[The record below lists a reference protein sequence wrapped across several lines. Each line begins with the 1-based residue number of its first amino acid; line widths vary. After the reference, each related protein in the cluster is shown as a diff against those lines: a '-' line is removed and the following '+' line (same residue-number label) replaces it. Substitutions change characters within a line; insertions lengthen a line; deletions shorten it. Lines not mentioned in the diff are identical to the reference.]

1 MRKWDVVIL
10 GANGG
15 GVLAGAILAK
25 KGFSVLIVEEKAKA
39 GPSRR
44 KYRFRR
50 FSNLSELLLSRHVVE
65 GIYQWLGIPL
75 ARGEFAHR
83 DDLTCQII
91 LPGHRVDIS
100 PNRTDLLEQ
109 MKSEFPGDFDLIE
122 TLYAR
127 LGEEDWVRRTMMA
140 RGGEKTFLDR
150 IGRRLVRRYHTS
162 SDRPLSAFLAPLRK
176 NNALA
181 RFIDVQIKSMSYLFM
196 EDSPFGLARHLMGIL
211 VQDDVLMDMMGPQGL
226 MDRVKGEMMRGGG
239 RIITLESL
247 EGIRIEK
254 SEGEFRITTRGKGQ
268 PMASRV
274 CIGTIPFRL
283 LRKLIPT
290 AFSGKKWAERSE
302 RLWPKY
308 FIFSLNLGI
317 DAEGIPVGLGDCFI
331 SLRDVDAPYKNGNLL
346 MACMGPEGVGAPA
359 GKRSMT
365 INTLVPVGE
374 AAGIEGIIQE
384 MLDHVL
390 EVAPFLDRSIRV
402 MDGRPPTEGYRGQ
415 WTTRDIIY
423 GGTLP
428 FRVGD
433 AILPTTTPLE
443 GLYLACREN
452 FPYLGFEGEILSGI
466 KAAQA
471 ILRHFS

>member
-10 GANGG
+10 GANSGG
-15 GVLAGAILAK
+15 ILAGALLAK

-39 GPSRR
+39 GTPRR

-50 FSNLSELLLSRHVVE
+50 FSNLSELLVSRHVVE
-65 GIYQWLGIPL
+65 GIYQWLGIPI

-83 DDLTCQII
+83 GDLTCQII

-100 PNRTDLLEQ
+100 PHWSDLLEQ
-109 MKSEFPGDFDLIE
+109 MRSEFPRDFDLIE
-122 TLYAR
+122 TFYAR

-140 RGGEKTFLDR
+140 TGDEKTFLGR
-150 IGRRLVRRYHTS
+150 IGGRLVREYHAL

-176 NNALA
+176 NKALA
-181 RFIDVQIKSMSYLFM
+181 RFMDVQMKSMSYLFM

-226 MDRVKGEMMRGGG
+226 MDRVKGEVVRGGG
-239 RIITLESL
+239 RIIALKSIE
-247 EGIRIEK
+247 EIRIEK
-254 SEGEFRITTRGKGQ
+254 SEEGFRITTNGKGQ

-274 CIGTIPFRL
+274 CIGTIPFRQ

-290 AFSGKKWAERSE
+290 AFSGRKWAERGE
-302 RLWPKY
+302 GLWPKY

-317 DAEGIPVGLGDCFI
+317 DAGGIPVGLGDCFI
-331 SLRDVDAPYKNGNLL
+331 SLRDVEAPYENGNLL
-346 MACMGPEGVGAPA
+346 MACMGPEGVGAPP

-365 INTLVPVGE
+365 INTFVPVGD

-384 MLDHVL
+384 MLNHVL

-415 WTTRDIIY
+415 WTNSDIIY

-443 GLYLACREN
+443 GLYLASREN
-452 FPYLGFEGEILSGI
+452 FPYLGFEGEILSGM

-471 ILRHFS
+471 ILSHFS